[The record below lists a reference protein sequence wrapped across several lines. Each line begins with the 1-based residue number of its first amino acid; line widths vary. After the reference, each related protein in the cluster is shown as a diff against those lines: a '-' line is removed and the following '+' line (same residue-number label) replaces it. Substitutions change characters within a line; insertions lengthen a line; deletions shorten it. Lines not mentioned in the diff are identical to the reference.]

1 MSDDSTDTGTD
12 SGTDN
17 VTDKSTG
24 DTTQDEPIMHGS
36 DEATDDEKA
45 AGRDAQERAD
55 AEFYK
60 DKDATNANQPD
71 AEPKRST
78 YVNPS
83 SSDFTHQEE

>member
-1 MSDDSTDTGTD
+1 MSDDSSD
-12 SGTDN
+12 
-17 VTDKSTG
+17 

-36 DEATDDEKA
+36 DDATADEKA

-83 SSDFTHQEE
+83 SSEFTHRQE

>member
-1 MSDDSTDTGTD
+1 MSDDSTDDRTPD
-12 SGTDN
+12 E
-17 VTDKSTG
+17 
-24 DTTQDEPIMHGS
+24 TQDEPIMHGS

-71 AEPKRST
+71 ADPKRST

-83 SSDFTHQEE
+83 SSEFTHQEE

>member
-1 MSDDSTDTGTD
+1 MSDDSTDDRTPD
-12 SGTDN
+12 ESHDE
-17 VTDKSTG
+17 
-24 DTTQDEPIMHGS
+24 TQDEPIMHGS

-60 DKDATNANQPD
+60 DKDATNANQSD

-83 SSDFTHQEE
+83 SSEFTHQEE